1 MTYIKINGTEYPAK
15 ISGRRR
21 DGDWD
26 GRESKSIT
34 LKLDYALAASLF
46 VSGADW
52 SILQELDAVDETGQA
67 RTALEEY
74 DNSEFTVPGDITD
87 HRDGTVT
94 VKMGKLTDLE
104 AAYEMMFGGA
114 RAC

>member
-21 DGDWD
+21 DSDWD

-34 LKLDYALAASLF
+34 LKMDYALAASLF
-46 VSGADW
+46 VSGAEW
-52 SILQELDAVDETGQA
+52 SILQEYDAADETGQE
-67 RTALEEY
+67 RTVLEAY
-74 DNSEFTVPGDITD
+74 DNSEFTVAGDITD
-87 HRDGTVT
+87 HRDGTIT

-104 AAYEMMFGGA
+104 SAYEMMFGGEA
-114 RAC
+114 AC